1 MCQQRTNGEFLMDAT
16 HAAQWQDA
24 LEAWILFL
32 RATSK
37 PETTIYL
44 RQYQMRRFAHD
55 HKDTLPW
62 AVTLDH
68 MLAWLGAF
76 QWAPETRRSY
86 RATLRSFYHFGHITG
101 RIATDPA
108 ALLPTITPPITES
121 RPAPEEFFRAAIRQ
135 ATPRV
140 RLMVELAGFVGMR
153 RGEVAVA
160 HRDDVQPDL
169 EAWSML
175 VHGKGRR
182 ERMVPLLPGLALELR
197 SMPPGY
203 LFPGQI
209 DGHLSPHYVGKLIS
223 ATLPDGWAA
232 HSLRHRFSNKFF
244 EAERDLRALQGAL
257 GHASVSTT
265 QRYTRVPSGAI
276 RRGVGNVA

>member
-1 MCQQRTNGEFLMDAT
+1 MMVDAT
-16 HAAQWQDA
+16 HAVHWQDA
-24 LEAWILFL
+24 IEEWMVFL

-37 PETTIYL
+37 PETTIGL
-44 RQYQMRRFAHD
+44 RNYQMRRFARD
-55 HKDTLPW
+55 HKDTPPW
-62 AVTLDH
+62 LVTLDH
-68 MLAWLGAF
+68 MLVWLASF
-76 QWAPETRRSY
+76 NWQPETRRSY
-86 RATLRSFYHFGHITG
+86 RATLRSFYHFGHVTG
-101 RIATDPA
+101 RIDHDPS
-108 ALLPTITPPITES
+108 ALLPPITPPITES
-121 RPAPEEFFRAAIRQ
+121 RPAPEEYFRAAIKQ

-153 RGEVAVA
+153 RGEVAIA

-182 ERMVPLLPGLALELR
+182 ERMVPLLPGLAMTLR
-197 SMPPGY
+197 SMPAGY

-223 ATLPDGWAA
+223 ATLPPGWAA

-244 EAERDLRALQGAL
+244 EAERDLRALQEAL
-257 GHASVSTT
+257 GHASISTT
-265 QRYTRVPSGAI
+265 QRYTRAPSGAI